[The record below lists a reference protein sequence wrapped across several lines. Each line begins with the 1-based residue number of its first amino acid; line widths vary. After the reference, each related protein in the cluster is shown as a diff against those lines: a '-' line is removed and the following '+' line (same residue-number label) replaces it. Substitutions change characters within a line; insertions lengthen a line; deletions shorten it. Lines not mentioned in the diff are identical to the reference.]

1 MALPPRHIPVT
12 QKEQAVARNVS
23 TLLDAIRGLAQTV
36 SGTEATFSQ
45 GAVGGV
51 TDGGVKLAIET
62 SIIQACNR
70 LDVILGEKGNWN
82 NKVQEEMFR
91 AVTKTHTLQHS
102 FLEAQRLAAQT
113 VLRPSFQWK
122 PQLVNT
128 GEEFLAVL
136 GDLRNPATSIIGRGP
151 TPAAALDDFDAAFQR
166 KAEDQLTVQPET
178 PTPAKAKKPRKNE
191 KQ

>member
-1 MALPPRHIPVT
+1 
-12 QKEQAVARNVS
+12 
-23 TLLDAIRGLAQTV
+23 V

-102 FLEAQRLAAQT
+102 FWRPNGSPLKPCCDRLFSGS
-113 VLRPSFQWK
+113 PS
-122 PQLVNT
+122 
-128 GEEFLAVL
+128 
-136 GDLRNPATSIIGRGP
+136 S
-151 TPAAALDDFDAAFQR
+151 
-166 KAEDQLTVQPET
+166 
-178 PTPAKAKKPRKNE
+178 
-191 KQ
+191 